1 MKITKKEKNFAFFA
15 VAAIAGEH
23 LAAKKPIKYDNWKSV
38 LQTVAIGLVGGVMG
52 VVKEDINTFI
62 RNS

>member
-1 MKITKKEKNFAFFA
+1 MKISKKEKNFAFFA

-23 LAAKKPIKYDNWKSV
+23 LTANKPIKYDNWEVIFKT
-38 LQTVAIGLVGGVMG
+38 LAIGLLGGTFG
-52 VVKEDINTFI
+52 VVREDINTFI